1 MNEWWPLIRAMLDG
15 IAFCAFL
22 GAYYVVYRWWMR

>member
-1 MNEWWPLIRAMLDG
+1 MDWWPLAQALLDG
-15 IAFCAFL
+15 VAFVTFL